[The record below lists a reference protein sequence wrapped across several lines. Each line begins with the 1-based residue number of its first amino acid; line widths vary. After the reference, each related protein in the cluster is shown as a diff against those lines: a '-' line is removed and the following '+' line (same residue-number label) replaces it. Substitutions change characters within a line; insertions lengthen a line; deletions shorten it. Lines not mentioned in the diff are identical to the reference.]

1 MKTILI
7 IEDDQ
12 SLRENIQS
20 LLEKFGYNVHSA
32 KNGLEG
38 FINAKEIMPNLI
50 ISDIMMP
57 ELDGFDLISELQK
70 NEETSTIPFIFLT
83 AKTEISSFRRGME
96 LGADD
101 YLFKPFKAGQLL
113 KAVEVRLQKKERILK
128 GSPAENSED
137 VSNITSP
144 DYSQKFILAGNPPEV
159 IKVNQIVYIQSV
171 EGYTEL
177 YKQDGKIII
186 IRKLLKEWEN
196 SLPADFFLRIHHS
209 LIINLEYIQK
219 IEKWFNHSFRVYL
232 KNIKEPLVSSRRYSP
247 RLRKLLN
254 T

>member
-7 IEDDQ
+7 VEDDL

-20 LLEKFGYNVHSA
+20 LLEKFGYNVHTA

-38 FINAKEIMPNLI
+38 FVNAKEIIPDLI

-57 ELDGFDLISELQK
+57 ELDGYDLISELQK
-70 NEETSTIPFIFLT
+70 NADTAGIPFIFLT
-83 AKTEISSFRRGME
+83 AKTEMASFRQGME

-113 KAVEVRLQKKERILK
+113 KAVEVRLEKKEKFLK
-128 GSPAENSED
+128 ANPESSEDISSTTPAE
-137 VSNITSP
+137 
-144 DYSQKFILAGNPPEV
+144 YSQKFILAGNPPEV
-159 IKVNQIVYIQSV
+159 IKVNQIIYIQSV
-171 EGYTEL
+171 EGYSEIF
-177 YKQDGKIII
+177 KQDGKKII

-196 SLPADFFLRIHHS
+196 TLPNDFFLRIHHS
-209 LIINLEYIQK
+209 IIINLEYIQK